1 MAAGKIIFC
10 WSLLNLIL
18 VKYLKKV
25 SLVKINSLFKVDGFA
40 NCSTSAIDL
49 CKQVTLNRI
58 GVLIWC
64 HLGYL
69 EQVLVSTIGYFS
81 CSGSTATSK

>member
-1 MAAGKIIFC
+1 M
-10 WSLLNLIL
+10 
-18 VKYLKKV
+18 
-25 SLVKINSLFKVDGFA
+25 DGFA

-64 HLGYL
+64 HLGHL

-81 CSGSTATSK
+81 SGSRATSE